1 MSTLRALFSALRPK
15 QWIKNVLVFAAP
27 FAAGVLLQPDV
38 LLRTILACALFCA
51 ASSSIY
57 LMNDLMDRESDRLH
71 PTKRYRAIASG
82 ALPPAAG
89 AAAAGVLAGASLVVP
104 ALLGLWLLFWVI
116 AIYLVLQL
124 LYVLWAKRVVVV
136 DILIVASGFGL
147 RGVAGAAASELEVS
161 QWFVLVLGS
170 GSLFVVAGKRYAEK
184 RKALVCPEAHS
195 RPTLRRYT
203 IDFLRFVWT
212 LAATLAVLSYSLWAF
227 QITQVD
233 STFALIS
240 VLPFL
245 AGLML
250 YALDIERGE
259 SEAPEDVLLRDR
271 GLLIAGVL
279 WVAVFAVAVV
289 LPHLS

>member
-38 LLRTILACALFCA
+38 LLRTLLACALFCA
-51 ASSSIY
+51 VSSSIY
-57 LMNDLMDRESDRLH
+57 LMNDLKDRESDRLH
-71 PTKRYRAIASG
+71 PTKRHRAIASG
-82 ALPPAAG
+82 ALSPAVG
-89 AAAAGVLAGASLVVP
+89 ATMAGVLGVASLVVP
-104 ALLGLWLLFWVI
+104 ALLGLWLLCWVI
-116 AIYLVLQL
+116 TIYLVLQL

-170 GSLFVVAGKRYAEK
+170 ASLFIVAGKRYAEK
-184 RKALVCPEAHS
+184 RKALVSPEKHN

-203 IDFLRFVWT
+203 VDFLRFVWT

-227 QITQVD
+227 QITEVN

-240 VLPFL
+240 VVPFL

-279 WVAVFAVAVV
+279 WVVVFAVAVV
-289 LPHLS
+289 LPHFN